1 MTDKQRTLIMIKP
14 DAVERKLSG
23 KILNR
28 FEEAGFTIV
37 KLRKGR
43 LSQELVKKQYRSTE
57 TQLTGMGKKTIE
69 SMTVAGK
76 AQEIQTLFGTI
87 DPYKIGE
94 QLIEWNR
101 KFMSSS
107 DVIAMILERENAVLK
122 GRELIGK
129 TDPSMAV
136 NGTIRGDFGEDSIL
150 KANLERRATRNLVH
164 ASDEEGAV
172 IETKLF
178 EEEFFN

>member
-1 MTDKQRTLIMIKP
+1 MIKP
-14 DAVERKLSG
+14 DAVERKLAG
-23 KILNR
+23 RILNR

-37 KLRKGR
+37 KLQKGR
-43 LSQELVKKQYRSTE
+43 LSHELVEKQYRSTE
-57 TQLTGMGKKTIE
+57 SQLTGMGKKTIE
-69 SMTVAGK
+69 SMTAAGK
-76 AQEIQTLFGTI
+76 SQEIEKLFGTN

-107 DVIAMILERENAVLK
+107 DVIAMILEREDAILK

-129 TDPSMAV
+129 TDPSMATK
-136 NGTIRGDFGEDSIL
+136 GSIRGDFGEDSIL

-164 ASDEEGAV
+164 ASDEEGAA
-172 IETKLF
+172 IETHLF
-178 EEEFFN
+178 EEEFFD